1 MLSRSS
7 LLLCLLAA
15 TTASAQTAAIGGNDP
30 SRGTTLLPGS
40 SAWSDEATSLVYN
53 PAGLGRVGRLNAWY
67 VHERSN
73 VRPQD
78 NDGLWLATSFGELV
92 GLGLS
97 FQWLRPATGLGLDRA
112 KTSLG
117 FSGGPQ
123 AFSVGATVNWFSSS
137 NVQWVTTLDVGLQS
151 RPLRW
156 LSFGAF
162 VRNLNAPK
170 ANLLNL
176 STFFPREW
184 TLGLGVRPLGEHLT
198 LGVDWIAPET
208 VALGRSRMQYTVQA
222 HLLGGVRLLAG
233 VSHSFTPGE
242 PLYLHAG
249 VGLDLDNVGYTQ
261 GVAYSGGELNWQF
274 AGRFSMDKYQ
284 SVVPQQKIAVV
295 SLADLGG
302 STGATLG
309 SLLGLDGED
318 RYLRFLRFLERAAK
332 DPELQGLVLKVEGA
346 GVGLARADEV
356 RAAIGKLRA
365 AGKKVFAY
373 VLSAGDAEYLMVSGC
388 DGIYAAPEAM
398 LLIDGLRSSVTFF
411 GGTAKRFGIDVDVA
425 RVGAFKNF
433 PEQFTRQDMSD
444 PQRETINAYLDT
456 NVKTIAA
463 RIKAARGIEPEA
475 WQAAIDEGLKPARRA
490 VELRQID
497 AVMTPQQFDEL
508 IQQQLPGAR
517 VARDYRPFDTRE
529 ERWGKQRSIA
539 VIPVLGNISGGKNQ
553 TTPLTGDLVAGAQ
566 SFIEAIG
573 EAAEDSSVAAIVV
586 RVDSGGG
593 DGLASDLMYRAVLEA
608 KKKKPVIASLGDVAA
623 SGGYY
628 VAMGADAIVASPTS
642 LTGSIGVF
650 FAKPAI
656 KRLAEDFGTTQIS
669 ISRGKLAGITDTFDP
684 WTDEQRVAAQKWI
697 DDFYDS
703 FITEVASSRKMPK
716 GAVDA
721 VARGRVWS
729 GEDAKARGL
738 VDQLGGLMDA
748 IALAK
753 EKSGHPE
760 EDLAIAL
767 FQSSPGLLTSLL
779 GATAPQSLI
788 DTALPTQRLP
798 PGLQSLAEQL
808 GSASWLLEAPRVQAR
823 LEYSVEVK

>member
-1 MLSRSS
+1 MPLRSS
-7 LLLCLLAA
+7 LLLAVLSS
-15 TTASAQTAAIGGNDP
+15 TAFAQTAVIGGADP

-53 PAGLGRVGRLNAWY
+53 PAGLGRAGRLNAWY

-78 NDGLWLATSFGELV
+78 NDGLWFATGIGELV
-92 GLGLS
+92 GLGVS

-117 FSGGPQ
+117 FSFGPQ

-137 NVQWVTTLDVGLQS
+137 NTQWVTSVDVGLQS

-156 LSFGAF
+156 LSFALF
-162 VRNLNAPK
+162 VRNLNAPR
-170 ANLLNL
+170 ANLLGL

-184 TLGLGVRPLGEHLT
+184 TVGIGVRPLGERLT
-198 LGVDWIAPET
+198 LGVDWV
-208 VALGRSRMQYTVQA
+208 VAEGAALSRSRLQYTLQA
-222 HLLGGVRLLAG
+222 KVIGGVRVLAG
-233 VSHSFTPGE
+233 VSHSFNSAD
-242 PLYLHAG
+242 PLYFHAG
-249 VGLDLDNVGYTQ
+249 LGFDLENVGYTQ
-261 GVAYSGGELNWQF
+261 GVAYGSGQFNFQF

-284 SVVPQQKIAVV
+284 SVVPQQKLAVI
-295 SLADLGG
+295 SLSDLGTTSG
-302 STGATLG
+302 TTLG
-309 SLLGLDGED
+309 SLLGLAQED

-332 DPELQGLVLKVEGA
+332 DPELKGLVIKVESA
-346 GVGLARADEV
+346 GLGLARADEV
-356 RAAIGKLRA
+356 REAIVKLRA

-373 VLSAGDAEYLMVSGC
+373 VLSAGDAEYLMISAC

-398 LLIDGLRSSVTFF
+398 VLVDGLRSTVTFF

-425 RVGAFKNF
+425 RVGEFKSF
-433 PEQFTRQDMSD
+433 PEQFTRADMSD
-444 PQRETINAYLDT
+444 PQRETINAFLDT

-463 RIKAARGIEPEA
+463 RIKAARGIEPAA
-475 WQAAIDEGLKPARRA
+475 WQAALDEGLKPAKRA
-490 VELRQID
+490 VELHQLD

-508 IQQQLPGAR
+508 ISQQLPGAR
-517 VARDYRPFDTRE
+517 VARDYRPFDTRD
-529 ERWGKQRSIA
+529 ERWGRQKSIA

-553 TTPLTGDLVAGAQ
+553 TTPLTGDLVAGAS
-566 SFIEAIG
+566 SFIEALN

-608 KKKKPVIASLGDVAA
+608 KKKKPVIASMGDVAA

-628 VAMGADAIVASPTS
+628 VAMGADEIVASPMT

-656 KRLAEDFGTTQIS
+656 KKLAEDFGATQIS
-669 ISRGKLAGITDTFDP
+669 ISRGRLSGITDTFEP
-684 WTDEQRVAAQKWI
+684 WTPEQRLAAQKWI

-703 FITEVASSRKMPK
+703 FISEVAFSRKMPK
-716 GAVDA
+716 QAVDA

-729 GEDAKARGL
+729 GEDARARGL

-748 IALAK
+748 IARAK
-753 EKSGHPE
+753 EKSGVE
-760 EDLAIAL
+760 GELAIH
-767 FQSSPGLLTSLL
+767 FYQSAPGLIPTLL
-779 GATAPQSLI
+779 GAAAP
-788 DTALPTQRLP
+788 DALLEASMPSQKLP

-808 GSASWLLEAPRVQAR
+808 GSASWLLESPRVQAR
-823 LEYSVEVK
+823 LEYSLDVR